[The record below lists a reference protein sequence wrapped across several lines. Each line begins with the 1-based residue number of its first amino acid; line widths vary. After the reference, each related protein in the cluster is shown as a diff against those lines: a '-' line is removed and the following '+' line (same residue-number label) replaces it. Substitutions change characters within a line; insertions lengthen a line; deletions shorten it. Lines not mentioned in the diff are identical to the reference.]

1 MRSWPSA
8 FVRVCGAV
16 SLCGGLAAAQDTTL
30 VLLSGAA
37 DSPWPAIAAETG
49 WRLVRPD
56 LSKAPPAWTDA
67 GLSAILPA
75 AERRVFLIAEHDLA
89 AAAFYAAS
97 RTPHAWMATVAIG
110 GSPRAAVATNRLY
123 AANTNLTPVL
133 WISEQADPRLERGKF
148 NVEIRPTATGKDVVD
163 WLNARQREAFPPE
176 VDCETG
182 NPKFAR
188 CFWAEI
194 TGFDARRRNDVLD
207 STRIWAGSG
216 AYLDLGGFGFQPGA
230 PGPGVEV
237 AWLPPR
243 YSGPLRLGDRLVA
256 VAGREIHDSDD
267 YAAFMDQQV
276 DGKPAAVMVV
286 RGKERKRI
294 ETHIIVT
301 PREELTTARIRA
313 QFLQEAREILLITRQ
328 VSALRVRIPE
338 HWSGMAASW
347 NGQDLG
353 KLETGCWNI
362 GDEGAGRCE

>member
-1 MRSWPSA
+1 M
-8 FVRVCGAV
+8 
-16 SLCGGLAAAQDTTL
+16 
-30 VLLSGAA
+30 VLLSNAP
-37 DSPWPAIAAETG
+37 DSPWPAIAAEAG
-49 WRLVRPD
+49 WRLTRPD
-56 LSKAPPAWTDA
+56 VGKISPPWTDA

-75 AERRVFLIAEHDLA
+75 AEGRTFLVAEHDLA

-97 RTPHAWMATVAIG
+97 RTPHVWMATVAIG
-110 GSPRAAVATNRLY
+110 GSPRAAIATNRLY
-123 AANTNLTPVL
+123 AANTMLTPVL
-133 WISEQADPRLERGKF
+133 WISDQPDARLERGRF
-148 NVEIRPTATGKDVVD
+148 NLEVRPTATAMEVVN
-163 WLNARQREAFPPE
+163 WLNARNREAFPPE

-182 NPKFAR
+182 NPKLAR

-216 AYLDLGGFGFQPGA
+216 AYLDLGGFGFQPGGA
-230 PGPGVEV
+230 GPGVEV
-237 AWLPPR
+237 GWLPPK
-243 YSGPLRLGDRLVA
+243 YSGPLRLGDRIVS
-256 VAGREIHDSDD
+256 VGGREIRDAED

-276 DGKPAAVMVV
+276 DAKPAAAMVA

-294 ETHIIVT
+294 ETRIIVP

-313 QFLQEAREILLITRQ
+313 QFLPEAREILLITRQ

-353 KLETGCWNI
+353 KLEAGCWAA
-362 GDEGAGRCE
+362 GDQGARRCE